1 MEILSIREKKIKDSL
16 EMLFNGLDDDVLKTV
31 ILYTALGKTE
41 EEKDAVCEKI
51 RKKREEDLEYIRS
64 FEIEI
69 NKDTHPDILKLV
81 NPEVNITD
89 VVEECGDIKRV
100 CMTPEYELT
109 EQEKSLDNIEE
120 HGEN

>member
-1 MEILSIREKKIKDSL
+1 MEFLSIKEKKIRDSIDL
-16 EMLFNGLDDDVLKTV
+16 MFTGLDDDVLKTI
-31 ILYTALGKTE
+31 ILYNALGKSE
-41 EEKDAVCEKI
+41 EEKDAVCEQI
-51 RKKREEDLEYIRS
+51 RKKKEEDLEYIRS

-81 NPEVNITD
+81 NPEINITD

>member
-16 EMLFNGLDDDVLKTV
+16 EMLFSGMDDEVLKTV
-31 ILYTALGKTE
+31 ILYTALGKSD
-41 EEKDAVCEKI
+41 EEKDAVCEQI
-51 RKKREEDLEYIRS
+51 RKKKDEDLEYINS

-81 NPEVNITD
+81 NPQVNITD

-100 CMTPEYELT
+100 CMSPEYELT
-109 EQEKSLDNIEE
+109 EEEKSLDNIEE